1 MNVSVTRST
10 KNYRRISINI
20 LYVMFISNCH
30 SKTTEESALIS
41 CMLCLYQTDTQKLNI
56 QLFFSEFWKNIVFWD
71 VI

>member
-1 MNVSVTRST
+1 M
-10 KNYRRISINI
+10 Y
-20 LYVMFISNCH
+20 LLQDQL
-30 SKTTEESALIS
+30 KTTEESALIS